1 MNKKTAASD
10 NTRKKLKEA
19 FLELYADGGISGI
32 TVGAITKKA
41 GYNRSTFYNYYDDI
55 TSMLDE
61 IENTLI
67 ADMKPKITKA
77 FSNGIPMDLNAVFPM
92 MFSVF
97 EQYSYTLYILLVRN
111 SNIDFRKRLKR
122 MLQEPLKE
130 AFKDHLS
137 TEQSEYV
144 LTFVV
149 SSGLGLIEYWYE
161 TDKKSS
167 PEDFMTICHSLIA
180 NGVFGQLSG

>member
-10 NTRKKLKEA
+10 KTRKKLKEA
-19 FLELYADGGISGI
+19 FLELYASGGMSSI

-55 TSMLDE
+55 PSMLDE

-67 ADMKPKITKA
+67 DDMKPKITKA

-122 MLQEPLKE
+122 MLQEPL
-130 AFKDHLS
+130 
-137 TEQSEYV
+137 TEVFRNQISEEQTEYV
-144 LTFVV
+144 LTFVI
-149 SSGLGLIEYWYE
+149 SAGLGMIEYWYE

-180 NGVFGQLSG
+180 NGVFGQLGG